1 MEPEED
7 LVFRLPGAQAVK
19 TAPQALIDLLN
30 SGQQFMMADLY
41 TFTLVS
47 GTILRYTSWDADQ
60 VYYGQ
65 TFSASGP
72 LIERSRVRTVIGV
85 EVDTLDLTLW
95 PDPTH
100 LVGSQPWLAAAA
112 SGALD
117 GALVSL
123 YRVFMDAAGAIVGG
137 YINFSGR
144 WSDFTMTRTEIRA
157 AVRSDLELFNV
168 KIPRN
173 LYQAGCLHTLYDAD
187 CGVNRAGHAVGAT
200 VSSATRT
207 TLSCALAQAA
217 GWFDLGYIR
226 FDSGALAGTKR
237 SVKSYTPG
245 SFVLLNPLP
254 MVPSA
259 GDAFTAYPGCD
270 KTLATCKA
278 KFDNLIAFRGFPFI
292 PQPETAR

>member
-1 MEPEED
+1 M
-7 LVFRLPGAQAVK
+7 K

-30 SGQQFMMADLY
+30 GGQQFMMADLY

-47 GTILRYTSWDADQ
+47 GVFLRYTSWDVDQ
-60 VYYGQ
+60 IYYGQ
-65 TFSASGP
+65 TYSASGP

-85 EVDTLDLTLW
+85 EVDTLDLTIQ
-95 PDPTH
+95 PGPAH
-100 LVGSQPWLAAAA
+100 MAGSQAWLAAAA

-117 GALVSL
+117 GALVRL
-123 YRVFMDAAGAIVGG
+123 DRVFMDAAGAIVGG

-144 WSDFTMTRTEIRA
+144 WSDFSMSRTEIKA
-157 AVRSDLELFNV
+157 AVRSDLELLNV

-173 LYQAGCLHTLYDAD
+173 LYQGGCLHTLYDAD
-187 CGVNRAGHAVGAT
+187 CGINRATKAVGAT

-207 TLSCALAQAA
+207 TLACALAQAT
-217 GWFDLGYIR
+217 GYFDLGYIH
-226 FDSGALAGTKR
+226 FTSGALAGTKR

-245 SFVLLNPLP
+245 NFALLNPLP
-254 MVPSA
+254 LVPTA

-270 KTLATCKA
+270 KTQATCTT
-278 KFDNLIAFRGFPFI
+278 KFVNLTNFRGFPHI